1 MKIKREGEP
10 EDPVEGSNVTLL
22 CDFRGY
28 EYPYSPN
35 WFYLNSSGDYHQ
47 INFANK
53 SFKKD
58 AKLNKI
64 IKIYEQP
71 TKGLTLNHPILS
83 QNLLND
89 ILLPFCFK
97 MNADIH
103 IETEGFY
110 DISQDFFVYN
120 TTLYLKNVTLDTPY
134 TKFKCQINETAKEI
148 SFKVK
153 GKRKRRLMPLEYLE
167 VYTESNEL
175 FSSVNRNKQRA
186 SEKYNCTRKRNRPE
200 FDLQSMVPICSYS
213 MAQGE
218 SFLILRRI
226 LSHY

>member
-35 WFYLNSSGDYHQ
+35 WFYLNSSGDYNQ

-71 TKGLTLNHPILS
+71 TKGLTLNRPILS

-89 ILLPFCFK
+89 ILLPFYFK

-120 TTLYLKNVTLDTPY
+120 TILYLKNVTLDTPY

-153 GKRKRRLMPLEYLE
+153 GKRKRGR
-167 VYTESNEL
+167 
-175 FSSVNRNKQRA
+175 
-186 SEKYNCTRKRNRPE
+186 C
-200 FDLQSMVPICSYS
+200 
-213 MAQGE
+213 
-218 SFLILRRI
+218 
-226 LSHY
+226 H